1 MLLIRTCAKFY
12 SSAPF
17 KLNVALVGKLR
28 KEMECS
34 ISKAKDA
41 LTSTKN
47 DYDAAIEWLKNDQL
61 ASAAKKQ
68 EKLSSRIAVEGLIG
82 ISVHEAG
89 INASLVELNCETD
102 FVAKSPAFV
111 DLVSRIANTAVLYET
126 GTGQEII
133 SPIDIESL
141 SKRNIVDSEESLKA
155 AEEQKTIQEAC
166 TQVIGKLGENI
177 KLRRGFIGHQVGLE
191 PLIFGGY
198 AHTSAGLPSGL
209 GRLGSLVCL
218 KSSGKLSF
226 DQRKELAGFA
236 KKIAQH
242 VSGFAPQSI
251 GPSEGVPEES
261 VLLNQPYLFGGGT
274 ITEILQKQSESLNT
288 KLSIIDIKRY
298 ECGEGL
304 EKKVD
309 NFAEE
314 VMAQIKN

>member
-1 MLLIRTCAKFY
+1 
-12 SSAPF
+12 
-17 KLNVALVGKLR
+17 
-28 KEMECS
+28 MECS

-41 LTSTKN
+41 LTNTNN
-47 DYDAAIEWLKNDQL
+47 DFDAAIEWVKNDQL

-68 EKLSSRIAVEGLIG
+68 EKLSTRVAAEGLIG
-82 ISVHEAG
+82 ISVHEIG

-111 DLVSRIANTAVLYET
+111 DLVSRIASTAVLYET
-126 GTGQEII
+126 GTGGDVI
-133 SPIDIESL
+133 SPINIESL
-141 SKRNIVDSEESLKA
+141 STRNIVDSDESLKA
-155 AEEQKTIQEAC
+155 EEEQKSIQEAC

-177 KLRRGFIGHQVGLE
+177 KLRRGLIGHQVGLE

-218 KSSGKLSF
+218 QSSDKLSF

-251 GPSEGVPEES
+251 APADGVPEEA
-261 VLLNQPYLFGGGT
+261 VLLSQPYLFGGGT
-274 ITEILQKQSESLNT
+274 VLEALQKQSESAKT
-288 KLSIIDIKRY
+288 GLSIVDIKRY

-304 EKKVD
+304 EKKVE
-309 NFAEE
+309 NFADE